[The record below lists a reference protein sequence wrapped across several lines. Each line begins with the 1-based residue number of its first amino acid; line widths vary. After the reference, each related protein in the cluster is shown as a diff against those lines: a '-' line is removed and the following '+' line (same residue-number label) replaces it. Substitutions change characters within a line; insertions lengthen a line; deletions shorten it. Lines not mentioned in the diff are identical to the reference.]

1 MRRVAD
7 INEIIDIMSSIKGGA
22 FATVC
27 YLSSAKVGKTLTGK
41 NVNVDKFGT
50 DLDSNR
56 IDGDDEIYNSLKA
69 YQQGGASRSNKFP
82 FGGIVKMTRYQFHWQ
97 TEDKYNKNYSDY
109 AEKRDKLLAKYGAS
123 VERRDG
129 YDSKQDFGKGGVSV
143 GSTDNTQ
150 GRLYSHQNGA
160 TAKKLSEEYY
170 VVDNNG
176 EMKGG
181 ISYGAIKSIVA
192 AKSPLDGVGALR
204 KINASDEQIE
214 EYTRELRELKFS
226 VLKLF
231 YDSILFIIASANG
244 EKVYFINDKLANA
257 VGSGSYIVNINPQ
270 SFLEK
275 ARELYRQS
283 NAELNEIITNR
294 RDIIKETIRDY
305 LSEMDWRTYDQAA
318 NKAEEFADDPHITR
332 YEMERRQNQARDLRD
347 YAHKMLNKQ
356 YGIDKIKQ
364 REDDYAL
371 QKNLGNKNFQEPFK
385 HTNGEL
391 KRLDRQMNDLM
402 DYNDGKQEYN
412 KTLGKWM
419 NKDENPFDGTFHE
432 SRNVGKSKAIFRM
445 TESDLH
451 AYIGNAVKK
460 YLVENM
466 NLAPWQQR
474 DPVEDEDEIRLI
486 SPTEEEASFKN
497 NQGYSHFA
505 ISKKNGK
512 ILNGWDYSD
521 YDPSELRQFK
531 KDYFDDDLIDYGF
544 NPKNCRIL
552 TYKYLIRN
560 GIDPDDNGNWAN
572 NDEANEEFVG

>member
-1 MRRVAD
+1 MRRVASS
-7 INEIIDIMSSIKGGA
+7 NEFFDMLDKMPNGKFVTIGYVTGANLDVPTIKKKNPLTNRMKGYPDY
-22 FATVC
+22 TV
-27 YLSSAKVGKTLTGK
+27 
-41 NVNVDKFGT
+41 
-50 DLDSNR
+50 
-56 IDGDDEIYNSLKA
+56 
-69 YQQGGASRSNKFP
+69 
-82 FGGIVKMTRYQFHWQ
+82 FGGEEEIGALVSITS
-97 TEDKYNKNYSDY
+97 YNFKFLNRESVN
-109 AEKRDKLLAKYGAS
+109 KKYGEYKQSANAIRGNFGLDPIGDRESYKTGTSWSPNGPELYNGQNDDLKNHSYNPQNMYNVKPSS
-123 VERRDG
+123 VVYAVNKEG
-129 YDSKQDFGKGGVSV
+129 HIIKALSKEQIVPY
-143 GSTDNTQ
+143 
-150 GRLYSHQNGA
+150 L
-160 TAKKLSEEYY
+160 KKKRE
-170 VVDNNG
+170 V
-176 EMKGG
+176 
-181 ISYGAIKSIVA
+181 
-192 AKSPLDGVGALR
+192 DGVAALR
-204 KINASDEQIE
+204 KMGVEEDRIQDYINQISN
-214 EYTRELRELKFS
+214 LKFKYKNFES
-226 VLKLF
+226 N
-231 YDSILFIIASANG
+231 SILWIATTING
-244 EKVYFINDKLANA
+244 EKVVYINDNLSRA
-257 VGSGSYIVNINPQ
+257 VDGIDIMPQ
-270 SFLEK
+270 DFRAI
-275 ARELYRQS
+275 ARERYNIELS
-283 NAELNEIITNR
+283 NLREMVRKHSNIIN
-294 RDIIKETIRDY
+294 
-305 LSEMDWRTYDQAA
+305 EMDWRTYDAA
-318 NKAEEFADDPHITR
+318 RQKAEKLADSPHITR

-474 DPVEDEDEIRLI
+474 DPVEDEDEIRLT

-505 ISKKNGK
+505 ISKRNGK